1 MLTGLQGVLR
11 SARHEQGRQP
21 DTARHFPARRALP
34 TRLGGV
40 LLRRSTAHLAMRPS
54 RLQLS
59 RRKGFRL
66 HEASTL
72 MNGLPVV
79 KVARPG
85 PWGNPFKVGID
96 GDATECVRRFEEIT
110 RRRLETEPSFLAPL
124 RGKNLACF
132 CSLQAPCHADVLLE
146 LANR

>member
-1 MLTGLQGVLR
+1 MV
-11 SARHEQGRQP
+11 
-21 DTARHFPARRALP
+21 P
-34 TRLGGV
+34 T
-40 LLRRSTAHLAMRPS
+40 

-66 HEASTL
+66 QEASTL
-72 MNGLPVV
+72 MNGLPAA

-110 RRRLETEPSFLAPL
+110 RRRLETEPGFLAPL